1 MNENHIYRQWSL
13 RTNIY
18 LSKLKYMINQPIV
31 SVIGG
36 GSWATAIVKILSNN
50 VQKINWWVRSSE
62 TVDFVKKYHHNPN
75 YLSDVEVDV
84 GKVNINNDLKA
95 SIAAAD
101 IIILAVPSA
110 FLKSSLEKI
119 SPKEIEN
126 KIVFSAIKGIVPD
139 DLLIVGDFLNQ
150 KYHVPVEKIGVITG
164 PCHAEEVA
172 MERLSYL
179 TLASKDTINASLLA
193 SLMNCRY
200 IKTNISDDIYG
211 TEYSAVIKNV
221 IAIASGIC
229 HGVGYGDNFQAVLI
243 ANAISE
249 IKRFVNAV
257 HPVNRDINDSA
268 YLGDLLVTAYSS
280 FSRNRMFG
288 TMIGKGYS
296 VKFAQ
301 LEMNMIAEGY
311 YATKCIHELNKN
323 YNVSMPI
330 TAAVYHVLY
339 EKISPR
345 VEMKLLA
352 DQLS

>member
-1 MNENHIYRQWSL
+1 MGR
-13 RTNIY
+13 NISFPNQKIMT
-18 LSKLKYMINQPIV
+18 SKPTI

-50 VQKINWWVRSSE
+50 VNTIHWWVRSNE
-62 TVDFVKKYHHNPN
+62 TADFINKYQHNPH
-75 YLSDVEVDV
+75 YLSDVTVDLE
-84 GKVNINNDLKA
+84 KVKVSSSLHHVIA
-95 SIAAAD
+95 SSD

-110 FLKSSLEKI
+110 FLKPSLEKI
-119 SPKEIEN
+119 KPEDFKN
-126 KIVFSAIKGIVPD
+126 KMVFSAIKGIIPD
-139 DLLIVGDFLNQ
+139 DLLIVGDFLHHHY
-150 KYHVPVEKIGVITG
+150 KISIDKIGVITG

-179 TLASKDTINASLLA
+179 TIASQDTANAQVLAT
-193 SLMNCRY
+193 LMNCRY
-200 IKTNISDDIYG
+200 IKTTVSDDIYG
-211 TEYSAVIKNV
+211 TEYSAVLKNV

-243 ANAISE
+243 SNAIQE
-249 IKRFVNAV
+249 IKRFVDTV
-257 HPVNRDINDSA
+257 HPVNRDINGSA

-311 YATKCIHELNKN
+311 YATRCIYEINKK
-323 YNVSMPI
+323 YNVHMPI
-330 TAAVYHVLY
+330 MSAVYHVLY

-345 VEMKLLA
+345 IEMKLLS